1 MSLPCLGIDVG
12 KKKLYAALLIDPTK
26 KPKRKTVNNDEAG
39 HQDLLDWLRRQR
51 VERVHACME
60 ATSTYAH
67 PVARLLYQQGHT
79 VTIANPKQVKAFA
92 NSLLVRT
99 KNDRVDA
106 YIIAQFCAE
115 RRPRA
120 WTPPPPE
127 VEELQALARRLDA
140 LEKMLSAEKNR
151 LETAPSEV
159 VEDIKAH
166 IAFLRQQQESVMEKI
181 RQHIE
186 KHEHLRR
193 QRDLILSIPG
203 IGEKTAAILLA
214 EIGDIKR
221 YKNARQLAA
230 QAGITPKEYQSGTIQ
245 KKTHLSKIGNARL
258 RKALFMPALAAIT
271 YNPAIKQ
278 FRERLL
284 AAGKQKMAVVGAIMH
299 KLIRFVFGVLH
310 SGKPF
315 DPDIASAQPT

>member
-1 MSLPCLGIDVG
+1 
-12 KKKLYAALLIDPTK
+12 
-26 KPKRKTVNNDEAG
+26 
-39 HQDLLDWLRRQR
+39 
-51 VERVHACME
+51 ME
-60 ATSTYAH
+60 ATSTYAY

-92 NSLLVRT
+92 ESLLVRP
-99 KNDRVDA
+99 KHDRVDA
-106 YIIAQFCAE
+106 YMIAQFCAE

-120 WTPPPPE
+120 WPPPPPE

-140 LEKMLSAEKNR
+140 LEKRLSAEKNR

-166 IAFLRQQQESVMEKI
+166 IAFLQQQQESVMEKI

-221 YKNARQLAA
+221 YKNGRQLAA
-230 QAGITPKEYQSGTIQ
+230 QAGLTPQEYQSGTIQ
-245 KKTHLSKIGNARL
+245 KKTQLSKIGNARL

-284 AAGKQKMAVVGAIMH
+284 AAGKEKMAVVGAIMH

-315 DPDIASAQPT
+315 DPDKTQPTTFFSHPSSLR